1 MEKQVDLLIE
11 GHQHRDGQLVPGC
24 SCLED
29 PPLLLLL
36 LTLLNAKQAA
46 AALLVMLRVPE
57 DSKPLL

>member
-1 MEKQVDLLIE
+1 MDLLIE
-11 GHQHRDGQLVPGC
+11 GHQDRDGQLVPGC

-29 PPLLLLL
+29 PRL
-36 LTLLNAKQAA
+36 LLNAKQA